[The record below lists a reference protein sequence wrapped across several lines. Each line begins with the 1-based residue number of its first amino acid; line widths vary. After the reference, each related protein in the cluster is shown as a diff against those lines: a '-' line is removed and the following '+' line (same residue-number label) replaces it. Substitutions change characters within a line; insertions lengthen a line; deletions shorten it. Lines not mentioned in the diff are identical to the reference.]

1 MQPHSVMNNKN
12 SQIMETNPKDPKFNP
27 AEEDLLM
34 AKAKANK
41 GKLVA
46 ALVFAIAVV
55 VAAFAWFFIN
65 QSGNAKADKL
75 AGKADI
81 EANDSIALNL
91 YKEAA
96 EAGYKSGNRAKL
108 EVAIR
113 LYGDGD
119 YEQALKYL
127 EDASISDKIIAA
139 GADCLKGDCLVNLE
153 RYDDAIKAYKEA
165 IDDADENPDIVPFA
179 LIKLANIYR
188 AQKNYKA
195 EYEAYKTILDK
206 YPSYQFA
213 QGQQTDIRKY
223 MERARIA
230 AGL

>member
-1 MQPHSVMNNKN
+1 
-12 SQIMETNPKDPKFNP
+12 METNPNDPKFNP
-27 AEEDLLM
+27 AEEDILM

-41 GKLVA
+41 GKLMG
-46 ALVFAIAVV
+46 ALVFAIVIV
-55 VAAFAWFFIN
+55 IAAFAWFFIS
-65 QSGNAKADKL
+65 QSGSNKADEL
-75 AGKADI
+75 AGKADV
-81 EANDSIALNL
+81 ELNDSTALQL

-96 EAGYKSGNRAKL
+96 EAGHKSGNRAKL
-108 EVAIR
+108 EVAMR
-113 LYGDGD
+113 LYRAAD

-127 EDASISDKIIAA
+127 NDADIDDKIVAA
-139 GADCLKGDCLVNLE
+139 GAECLKGDCLVNLE
-153 RYDDAIKAYKEA
+153 RYDEAVKAYKEA
-165 IDDADENPDIVPFA
+165 IDEADENPDIVPFA

-195 EYEAYKTILDK
+195 EYEAYKTILDE

>member
-1 MQPHSVMNNKN
+1 M
-12 SQIMETNPKDPKFNP
+12 
-27 AEEDLLM
+27 
-34 AKAKANK
+34 
-41 GKLVA
+41 
-46 ALVFAIAVV
+46 
-55 VAAFAWFFIN
+55 
-65 QSGNAKADKL
+65 
-75 AGKADI
+75 
-81 EANDSIALNL
+81 
-91 YKEAA
+91 
-96 EAGYKSGNRAKL
+96 
-108 EVAIR
+108 
-113 LYGDGD
+113 
-119 YEQALKYL
+119 
-127 EDASISDKIIAA
+127 
-139 GADCLKGDCLVNLE
+139 NLE

>member
-1 MQPHSVMNNKN
+1 
-12 SQIMETNPKDPKFNP
+12 METNPNDPKFNP
-27 AEEDLLM
+27 AEEDILM

-41 GKLVA
+41 GKLMG
-46 ALVFAIAVV
+46 ALVFAIVIV
-55 VAAFAWFFIN
+55 IAAFAWFFIS
-65 QSGNAKADKL
+65 QSGSKKADEL
-75 AGKADI
+75 AGKADV
-81 EANDSIALNL
+81 ELNDSTALQL

-96 EAGYKSGNRAKL
+96 EAGHKSGNRAKL
-108 EVAIR
+108 EVAMR
-113 LYGDGD
+113 LYRAAD

-127 EDASISDKIIAA
+127 NDADIDDKIVAA
-139 GADCLKGDCLVNLE
+139 GAECLKGDCLVNLE
-153 RYDDAIKAYKEA
+153 RYDEAVKAYKEA
-165 IDDADENPDIVPFA
+165 IDEADENPDIVPFA

-195 EYEAYKTILDK
+195 EYEAYKTILDE

>member
-1 MQPHSVMNNKN
+1 
-12 SQIMETNPKDPKFNP
+12 METNPNDPKFNP
-27 AEEDLLM
+27 AEEDILM

-41 GKLVA
+41 GKLMG
-46 ALVFAIAVV
+46 ALVFAIVIV
-55 VAAFAWFFIN
+55 IAAFAWFFIS
-65 QSGNAKADKL
+65 QSGSKKADEL
-75 AGKADI
+75 AGKADV
-81 EANDSIALNL
+81 ELNDSTALQL

-96 EAGYKSGNRAKL
+96 EAGHKSGNRAKL
-108 EVAIR
+108 EVAMR
-113 LYGDGD
+113 LYRAAD

-127 EDASISDKIIAA
+127 NDADIDDKIVAA
-139 GADCLKGDCLVNLE
+139 GAECLKGDCLVNLE
-153 RYDDAIKAYKEA
+153 RYDEAVKAYKEA
-165 IDDADENPDIVPFA
+165 IAEADENPDIVPFA

-195 EYEAYKTILDK
+195 EYEAYKTILDE

>member
-41 GKLVA
+41 GKLMG

-119 YEQALKYL
+119 YEQAL
-127 EDASISDKIIAA
+127 
-139 GADCLKGDCLVNLE
+139 
-153 RYDDAIKAYKEA
+153 
-165 IDDADENPDIVPFA
+165 
-179 LIKLANIYR
+179 
-188 AQKNYKA
+188 
-195 EYEAYKTILDK
+195 
-206 YPSYQFA
+206 
-213 QGQQTDIRKY
+213 
-223 MERARIA
+223 
-230 AGL
+230 

>member
-1 MQPHSVMNNKN
+1 MNNKN

-41 GKLVA
+41 GKLVG
-46 ALVFAIAVV
+46 ALVFAIVVV

-113 LYGDGD
+113 LYSDGD

-127 EDASISDKIIAA
+127 DDASISDKIITA

>member
-1 MQPHSVMNNKN
+1 
-12 SQIMETNPKDPKFNP
+12 METNPTDPKFNP
-27 AEEDLLM
+27 AEEDLLV

-41 GKLVA
+41 GKLMG
-46 ALVFAIAVV
+46 ALVFAIVIV
-55 VAAFAWFFIN
+55 VAALAWFFIN
-65 QSGNAKADKL
+65 QSGSGKADKL
-75 AGKADI
+75 AGKADV
-81 EANDSIALNL
+81 EVNDSIALNL

-96 EAGYKSGNRAKL
+96 EAGHKSGNRAKL

-113 LYGDGD
+113 LYRAGD

-127 EDASISDKIIAA
+127 DDANISDKVVAA

-153 RYDDAIKAYKEA
+153 RYDDAVKAYKDA
-165 IDDADENPDIVPFA
+165 IDTADENPDIVPFA

-195 EYEAYKTILDK
+195 EYEAYKTILDE
-206 YPSYQFA
+206 YPSYQFV